1 MFYSGR
7 VKAWKDEEG
16 SFHLKITNLQED
28 DESLYEAKVRNEHG
42 GEICSDF
49 QLLVG
54 DDEESEEDE
63 EDEEEKVVVAAKAE
77 VDKKADA
84 ESEDESEE
92 DEEDDDESE
101 DSGSDEDDSE
111 VDAEE
116 EKLDLFVRELDECYN
131 VLAGESVLLVPKI
144 TGEY

>member
-1 MFYSGR
+1 M
-7 VKAWKDEEG
+7 KAWKDDEG

-54 DDEESEEDE
+54 DDEESEEEDE
-63 EDEEEKVVVAAKAE
+63 EDDEEKVVVGSKAE
-77 VDKKADA
+77 VVSKKD
-84 ESEDESEE
+84 EESEE
-92 DEEDDDESE
+92 GSESDDDESE
-101 DSGSDEDDSE
+101 DSGSEDDSE

-131 VLAGESVLLVPKI
+131 VLAGESSI
-144 TGEY
+144 ICIYNSQHIADG